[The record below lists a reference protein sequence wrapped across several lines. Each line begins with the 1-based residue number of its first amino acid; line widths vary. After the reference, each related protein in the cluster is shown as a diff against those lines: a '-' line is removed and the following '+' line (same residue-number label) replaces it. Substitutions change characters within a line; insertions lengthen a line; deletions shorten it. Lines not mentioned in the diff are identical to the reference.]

1 MSVIFGPQISLRH
14 QITYIA
20 TCIQPYTFLN
30 YWLRVKQMRQNYI
43 YILSISY
50 DIFVVSM
57 MHLVTHSLTDLYIHK
72 KHVEYIRTL
81 EIRNARC
88 SARCCM
94 RIIEGTHNRVV
105 EGRGYFYTMEWG
117 FEWVISLMSEKR
129 YTFSMITDL
138 EENIVFFLL
147 QQWTLFNF
155 TIKHKCLPII

>member
-57 MHLVTHSLTDLYIHK
+57 MHLVTHSLTQETRWIHPNPWNPKCKVQRALLYADYWRHTQPCRWRTRIFLYYGVGFRMSHKSDVWKEIHFF
-72 KHVEYIRTL
+72 YDYGL
-81 EIRNARC
+81 
-88 SARCCM
+88 
-94 RIIEGTHNRVV
+94 
-105 EGRGYFYTMEWG
+105 GRKYCILLASTM
-117 FEWVISLMSEKR
+117 
-129 YTFSMITDL
+129 
-138 EENIVFFLL
+138 NIV
-147 QQWTLFNF
+147 
-155 TIKHKCLPII
+155 